1 MDRAMIVLENNVAI
15 PDSCLEL
22 VFSRSSGPGGQN
34 VNKVS
39 TRVTVIFDLAGC
51 ETLSEEQKQRIRQA
65 ARQSLDKNGR
75 IHISSQQYRSQWSNR
90 VAALEK
96 LRALLEKALKPKK
109 KRKKTR
115 TPAGAIDRRL
125 EMKKRRSR
133 IKKLRSEL
141 FH

>member
-1 MDRAMIVLENNVAI
+1 MIVLENNIII

-22 VFSRSSGPGGQN
+22 AFSRSSGPGGQN

-39 TRVTVIFDLAGC
+39 TRVTVIFDLADC

-65 ARQSLDKNGR
+65 ARQFLDKNGR
-75 IHISSQQYRSQWSNR
+75 IHVSSQQYRSQWSNR

-96 LRALLEKALKPKK
+96 LRAILERALKPKK

-115 TPAGAIDRRL
+115 IPPGAIERRL
-125 EMKKRRSR
+125 KAKKRRSEV
-133 IKKLRSEL
+133 KKLRSEI
-141 FH
+141 F

>member
-1 MDRAMIVLENNVAI
+1 MIVLENNVAI